1 MSESNPILVPHLA
14 IKSRGES
21 VRIHLEDDSTVL
33 IGSGEHCKI
42 QLQGDG
48 IRSLHCIVAV
58 KEGGRVEIRDWNT
71 GCTFVNSVAIG
82 ETVALNDGD
91 RIKIASHEILVVFP
105 DPTVVAA
112 AASFA
117 DDEQTEEEA
126 AEPQVQVQTTIGAT
140 EEVAPVQEESV
151 PVEQSNPVAEVDLYD
166 DVEEEVS
173 GEDAP
178 AIPETFVYDAGTD
191 FKDDVAVAQY
201 DNDASEVEASGFS
214 SGFTQQEELQRLQM
228 ENEQLRF
235 ELNQAAPSED
245 NSGEFLDRTGAN
257 RMVARMGDL
266 LEELKQS
273 DERTKELE
281 ELLESADQA
290 TRDEREERMLLAGVV
305 AEFESRAEERQSKA
319 DAELVE
325 MKQKLE
331 DDWEQRSEE
340 QSNTGAPVEML
351 VTMKNQIELLLGRL
365 TQSQDEVASLKVQL
379 EQQETQLEE
388 QKTQLEENQA
398 EVVDSGSDDEEEAER
413 KTLAQMQLEIARER
427 AEIARE
433 RAEVEELKA
442 QQESKSEPREVSEA
456 DSRIMAMRDHLR
468 EIHDK
473 EAIEKA
479 NQPEPEENTG
489 SITSRLTSLLQQVT
503 SE

>member
-1 MSESNPILVPHLA
+1 
-14 IKSRGES
+14 
-21 VRIHLEDDSTVL
+21 
-33 IGSGEHCKI
+33 
-42 QLQGDG
+42 
-48 IRSLHCIVAV
+48 
-58 KEGGRVEIRDWNT
+58 
-71 GCTFVNSVAIG
+71 
-82 ETVALNDGD
+82 
-91 RIKIASHEILVVFP
+91 
-105 DPTVVAA
+105 
-112 AASFA
+112 
-117 DDEQTEEEA
+117 
-126 AEPQVQVQTTIGAT
+126 
-140 EEVAPVQEESV
+140 
-151 PVEQSNPVAEVDLYD
+151 
-166 DVEEEVS
+166 
-173 GEDAP
+173 
-178 AIPETFVYDAGTD
+178 
-191 FKDDVAVAQY
+191 
-201 DNDASEVEASGFS
+201 
-214 SGFTQQEELQRLQM
+214 
-228 ENEQLRF
+228 
-235 ELNQAAPSED
+235 
-245 NSGEFLDRTGAN
+245 
-257 RMVARMGDL
+257 
-266 LEELKQS
+266 
-273 DERTKELE
+273 
-281 ELLESADQA
+281 
-290 TRDEREERMLLAGVV
+290 MLLAGVV

-479 NQPEPEENTG
+479 KISLSQKRIPAVLPAG
-489 SITSRLTSLLQQVT
+489 SRRCCSRLLAISSRQVT
-503 SE
+503 VTNIKPRDSTRGAFFIAVFVRQELGKKLVPKVLVT